1 MVDDY
6 EMSKRFG
13 YKANS
18 NLVIQTGQRNRENVP
33 TGEAE
38 SLAGRIKYKMGDL
51 ANKRSKPKIRE
62 KKQVKKRTNR
72 SIVNENDSGNILDLD
87 LRNTGSSYIPTTME
101 TRLAYDEL
109 LGILADILGSQ
120 PSKILE
126 DIAFELLLVLKNDEL
141 RDEEKRKK
149 CKEIIIQLNNTTY
162 SDIVDKSRRLVDFT
176 LNMEETVD
184 FQYKQTEEASEVAVI
199 FDESDSD
206 NKKGDIS
213 DGDDISED
221 DSDSDRS
228 DDEEDDNEDYY
239 EDNEYYDEEDATLD
253 IGKDEAENY
262 LNEDSYTND
271 TGNNENQE
279 HIGYIRLKNKDDH
292 LNENEDPDII
302 DIWKLDAYW
311 LQRELYSLFQDA
323 EKSLDI
329 ERKIISILNLE
340 DDQECEN
347 SLVILFN
354 YEHFN
359 WIKKVLK
366 NRWSIYFCTILGQAP
381 SDSERE
387 KIIDRMRDHQ
397 HGSEVLDLFSK
408 PSVWKNKDS
417 DFFKSINKY
426 IEESSVKIGDFN
438 EGDKSALYSRRYQAK
453 LLDLDRIYQEQNLNL
468 NLNTKVVLPQG
479 SERTE
484 NTDYDSITIPPLKR
498 QMKEKSRL
506 ISIEELPEWSRE
518 CFRCVSVSYL
528 NEIQSKVFH
537 TAFKEFEENLL
548 VCAPTG
554 SGKTNIAMLCI
565 LNIISQFIVSQNNG
579 KFTLDT
585 SKFKIVYI
593 SPMKALVSE
602 QVESFRIRLKPLG
615 ILVNEMTGDT
625 RISRSLIE
633 MTQVFVTTPEKFD
646 VVTRKT
652 TDGLSE
658 KLKLII
664 LDEVHMLHDS
674 RGSILEGIVARFK
687 NNFTRLV
694 GLSATLP
701 NFIDVA
707 EFLDVNPKKGL
718 YHFGPEY
725 RPVPLLQT
733 FIGIK
738 AKKGFRKLQLM
749 NSIVYD
755 TVIKDITNHQIL
767 VFVHSRKDT
776 IQTAKFIRDTATESG
791 MLNLFFPGNNNVS
804 REIILDELSNIK
816 SNNLKEILPCGVGIH
831 HAGLVRSDRKVV
843 EDLFSDGHIKVLVTT
858 ATLAWGVNLPA
869 HTVIIKGTQIYQ
881 PERGEWTELS
891 PLDML
896 QMIGRGGRP
905 QYDNNGHGIVIT
917 DFDHLTYYLSLLNQ
931 QLNIESQLIPKL
943 PDLINAEISLGNLQN
958 KKDVLKWIKKTFLYI
973 RIIRNPNLYGLNIDE
988 IINKNRQS
996 EDLVA
1001 DDEDTLDEKRDLAFK
1016 NAVESYLTKLID
1028 TALDRLEACKLIQ
1041 YNYKDGHI
1049 GPLTLGRI
1057 SSHFYLSPETI
1068 QDLDKQL
1075 VPNLSEIQLFRL
1087 FSTCKEFKFLIV
1099 RSEEKIELEK
1109 LVDKVPIPIQ
1119 GVGSSTGVD
1128 DNDNIGNMVDLDTF
1142 TKVNV
1147 LLQLYI
1153 TGTRWINAKLTLL
1166 SDLHFIAQS
1175 APRIFRAIFN
1185 LAIKRRW
1192 SILARK
1198 TLKIATMIERRSW
1211 EAMLP
1216 LRQFKGISEE
1226 VVKRLEKKDISWNTY
1241 YDFTSNQLGEMLKSS
1256 KLGPVLYNL
1265 IRKIPRLE
1273 MSGTIVPI
1281 DSKIL
1286 QLDLVIKPN
1295 FIWDSKVH
1303 GQSMTG
1309 DVNTDEINTGET
1321 FWILI
1326 EDCDGEYLYFSDM
1339 IIIRPSFNEL
1349 NSNTDN
1355 EIMMQDEYYLSYQ
1368 IFLEKKGIKKSYD
1381 QDDIIPPF
1389 IFVRAVADKWLH
1401 SETSISIPVEN
1412 KIILPKNQY
1421 ENTELLDL
1429 QPIGVKKAFSGSGFE
1444 IYLKKMFNIEDN
1456 DKKGNIQDYSS
1467 LKLNSIQTQL
1477 FNLIYNSDKSF
1488 YLSSP
1493 PGNGQ
1498 FICTCIGILREMKK
1512 DSQFQSKNFQVLFLS
1527 CNKDKVDYYVSK
1539 FESIFGM
1546 NQIVSGLKG
1555 KTSIQIDQELNSK
1568 SIIVSDIETWDNN
1581 VGKKL
1586 TKTRDLVKRLKLL
1599 VIDGIEFLNNNSNG
1613 SAIESAISR
1622 IRYIITPLNLKIRI
1636 FAYSKCISNAN
1647 EVSEWL
1653 GILRENVFSFDQNIF
1668 NESINKRIIAFDSYY
1683 RSSRF
1688 QMMLKY
1694 LKDNIILQLNNQ
1706 SQGKKKTLLIFVLE
1720 YEFCLSLA
1728 NELSLFIMS
1737 ENDQQEEFITEYN
1750 SLLKF
1755 SLHNGIGFLYKN
1767 QSYKERE
1774 YILSQFSDGK
1784 IHIIIACENMKNFIT
1799 LKFDHVIVMD
1809 TKKIDYEEN
1818 RGSFINSKIRKTID
1832 YSQFDIHQ
1840 MLSRCKN
1847 QLNSSSNFTLLC
1859 SSNKQE
1865 FYEYIIKYS
1874 LPLESNIDFGIID
1887 CLNTEIALKTI
1898 KTKQDTIDW
1907 ITWTLFYRR
1916 ISKNPSYY
1924 GLIGNTNNHIS
1935 DYLSEYLESLLDSL
1949 SEAKCIQVESKEN
1962 EDEENIE
1969 NYEDDNEG
1977 DDTVVSL
1984 NLSLISAFYNL
1995 RVSTIEFISKN
2006 LSENV
2011 TYDSLIQL
2019 ISMIPQLQ
2027 EECLVRKGDSHI
2039 LDQLCKDLDLNQLNP
2054 RSDNEVFKSSFN
2066 QNKCLSSRKIQV
2078 LLYSYIKRHKFILN
2092 KPLIRNDLTDILR
2105 FVMDLLF
2112 AMVDIS
2118 SSYGWINTCL
2128 RIMELSQMFV
2138 QAISN
2143 PINDKLMQLSMLMN
2157 RDKIK
2162 VFKENGVSDIYDL
2175 INMNDNDRDDLLTKK
2190 LSLNEKE
2197 IFQIAQVC
2205 NDFPII
2211 ETDYSILGCID
2222 LSETNK
2228 RRRVDSEI
2236 SNNLKNGET
2245 QRLFECNTESDL
2257 NLSIDIS
2264 RDFSSIED
2272 DYEVKEEDSLKNQ
2285 YNIKGQVI
2293 SSCIVK
2299 NLSYYPLEKEENW
2312 WVILIEKS
2320 NPNIPKNINDENDDH
2335 EDKILGIRR
2344 IQLNKTSNQVNLRFN
2359 SIEDSGIITNY
2370 KLLIICDSYIGC
2382 DQEFTFSI
2390 KTIES

>member
-1 MVDDY
+1 MADDY

-18 NLVIQTGQRNRENVP
+18 NLVIQTNQRSRENVP

-51 ANKRSKPKIRE
+51 ANRRTKPKIKE
-62 KKQVKKRTNR
+62 KKQVKKKSNR

-87 LRNTGSSYIPTTME
+87 LRSAGNSYTPTTME

-109 LGILADILGSQ
+109 LGILTDILGSQ

-141 RDEEKRKK
+141 RDEEKHKK

-162 SDIVDKSRRLVDFT
+162 SDILDKSKRIVDFT
-176 LNMEETVD
+176 LNMEEMD
-184 FQYKQTEEASEVAVI
+184 DSHNKQTEETSEVAVI
-199 FDESDSD
+199 FDESDSE
-206 NKKGDIS
+206 KRKGELS
-213 DGDDISED
+213 DGDDSSED
-221 DSDSDRS
+221 DSNASESDG
-228 DDEEDDNEDYY
+228 EEDNDYNDGNECY
-239 EDNEYYDEEDATLD
+239 EEYENDVTLE
-253 IGKDEAENY
+253 IGRDEAENY
-262 LNEDSYTND
+262 LNDENYGRDNDYDS
-271 TGNNENQE
+271 QE
-279 HIGYIRLKNKDDH
+279 HIGHIRLKNKDEY
-292 LNENEDPDII
+292 LKENEDPDII
-302 DIWKLDAYW
+302 EIRELDAYW

-323 EKSLDI
+323 DKSLNM
-329 ERKIISILNLE
+329 EKEIISVLNLE

-347 SLVILFN
+347 SLVMLFN

-359 WIKKVLK
+359 WIKKILK
-366 NRWSIYFCTILGQAP
+366 NRWTIYFCTILGQAP

-387 KIIDRMRDHQ
+387 KIIDRMRNHQ
-397 HGSEVLDLFSK
+397 KGSEVLDLISR
-408 PSVWKNKDS
+408 PSLRKNKDS

-426 IEESSVKIGDFN
+426 MEETTDVMNDLN
-438 EGDKSALYSRRYQAK
+438 DEDKNPATSRKPHGK
-453 LLDLDRIYQEQNLNL
+453 LLDLERIYQEQSLNL
-468 NLNTKVVLPQG
+468 NLNTKVALPQG
-479 SERTE
+479 SERVE
-484 NTDYDSITIPPLKR
+484 NADYDSIIIPPLKR
-498 QMKEKSRL
+498 QIKEKQRL

-528 NEIQSKVFH
+528 NEIQSRVFE
-537 TAFKEFEENLL
+537 TAFKDFEENLL

-565 LNIISQFIVSQNNG
+565 LNIISQFIEPQNNG

-585 SKFKIVYI
+585 SKFKIVYV

-602 QVESFRIRLKPLG
+602 QVESLRIRLRPLG

-625 RISRSLIE
+625 RISRSLME

-646 VVTRKT
+646 VITRKS

-664 LDEVHMLHDS
+664 FDEVHMLHDS
-674 RGSILEGIVARFK
+674 RGSILEGIVARFNK
-687 NNFTRLV
+687 NFTRLV

-707 EFLDVNPKKGL
+707 EFLNVNPKRGL
-718 YHFGPEY
+718 YHFGPEF

-776 IQTAKFIRDTATESG
+776 IQTAKYIRDTATENG
-791 MLNLFFPGNNNVS
+791 MLNLFFSGNNNVS
-804 REIILDELSNIK
+804 REIILDEVNNVK
-816 SNNLKEILPCGVGIH
+816 SNNLKEILPCGIGIH

-943 PDLINAEISLGNLQN
+943 PDLINAEISLGNIQN
-958 KKDVLKWIKKTFLYI
+958 KRDALDWIKKTFLYI
-973 RIIRNPNLYGLNIDE
+973 RIIRNPSLYGLDIDE
-988 IINKNRQS
+988 IIDKARQDKDLTAENK
-996 EDLVA
+996 
-1001 DDEDTLDEKRDLAFK
+1001 DDFEEERDLAFK
-1016 NAVESYLTKLID
+1016 NAVESYLIKLIE
-1028 TALDRLEACKLIQ
+1028 TAFDRLENCRLIQ
-1041 YNYKDGHI
+1041 YNHKDGHVES
-1049 GPLTLGRI
+1049 LMLGRI

-1075 VPNLSEIQLFRL
+1075 LPNLSEIQLFRL
-1087 FSTCKEFKFLIV
+1087 FSTCNEFKFLLV
-1099 RSEEKIELEK
+1099 RNEEKIELEK

-1119 GVGSSTGVD
+1119 GVGSSNVD
-1128 DNDNIGNMVDLDTF
+1128 GNDNIGNMVDIDTF

-1153 TGTRWINAKLTLL
+1153 TGSRWINAKLTLL

-1192 SILARK
+1192 PTLARRS
-1198 TLKIATMIERRSW
+1198 LKIATMIERRSW

-1226 VVKRLEKKDISWNTY
+1226 VVKRLEKKDINWNTY
-1241 YDFTSNQLGEMLKSS
+1241 YSFTSNQLGEMLKSS

-1273 MSGTIVPI
+1273 ISGNIFPI

-1286 QLDLVIKPN
+1286 QVDLVIKSN
-1295 FIWDSKVH
+1295 FIWDNKIH

-1309 DVNTDEINTGET
+1309 DISTDEISTGET

-1326 EDCDGEYLYFSDM
+1326 EDSDGEYLYLSDM
-1339 IIIRPSFNEL
+1339 IVVRPSANEFG
-1349 NSNTDN
+1349 NNKNEN
-1355 EIMMQDEYYLSYQ
+1355 EIFMQDEYFLSYQ
-1368 IFLEKKGIKKSYD
+1368 IFLEKKGVKKNYD
-1381 QDDIIPPF
+1381 QDDVIPPF
-1389 IFVRAVADKWLH
+1389 IFVRTVADKWLH

-1412 KIILPKNQY
+1412 KVILPNIQY

-1429 QPIGVKKAFSGSGFE
+1429 QPIGVKKAFSESGFE
-1444 IYLKKMFNIEDN
+1444 VYLRRMFSIEDS
-1456 DKKGNIQDYSS
+1456 DKEFDNQSYDS
-1467 LKLNSIQTQL
+1467 LKLNGLQTQL

-1488 YLSSP
+1488 FLSSP

-1498 FICTCIGILREMKK
+1498 FICTCMGILRELKQDPK
-1512 DSQFQSKNFQVLFLS
+1512 FRSKNFQVLFLS
-1527 CNKDKVDYYVSK
+1527 CNKDKADYYVSK
-1539 FESIFGM
+1539 FESIFGES
-1546 NQIVSGLKG
+1546 QIVSGLKG
-1555 KTSIQIDQELNSK
+1555 KTPIQIEQELKSK
-1568 SIIVSDIETWDNN
+1568 SIIISDIETWDNN

-1586 TKTRDLVKRLKLL
+1586 AKTRDLVKKLKLL
-1599 VIDGIEFLNNNSNG
+1599 VIDGIEFINSNNSNG
-1613 SAIESAISR
+1613 SVIESAISR

-1653 GILRENVFSFDQNIF
+1653 GISRENVFSFDQNIF
-1668 NESINKRIIAFDSYY
+1668 NETINKKVIAFDSYY

-1694 LKDNIILQLNNQ
+1694 LKDNIILQLINQ
-1706 SQGKKKTLLIFVLE
+1706 PKGKKKTSIIYVLN
-1720 YEFCLSLA
+1720 YEFCLILA
-1728 NELSLFIMS
+1728 NELSLFIVS
-1737 ENDQQEEFITEYN
+1737 ESEKEEESVTEYN

-1755 SLHNGIGFLYKN
+1755 SINNGIGFLYKN
-1767 QSYKERE
+1767 QSCKEKK
-1774 YILSQFSDGK
+1774 YILSQFNDGK
-1784 IHIIIACENMKNFIT
+1784 INIIIACEDMKNSIT
-1799 LKFDHVIVMD
+1799 LKFDYVIVMD
-1809 TKKIDYEEN
+1809 TKKIDYDDN
-1818 RGSFINSKIRKTID
+1818 KGSLINSKIRKTID
-1832 YSQFDIHQ
+1832 YSHFDIHQ
-1840 MLSRCKN
+1840 MLNRCRN
-1847 QLNSSSNFTLLC
+1847 QMDNYSNFILLC

-1865 FYEYIIKYS
+1865 FYEYVINNS

-1924 GLIGNTNNHIS
+1924 GLTGNTNVHIS

-1949 SEAKCIQVESKEN
+1949 SEAKCIQVGGKEN
-1962 EDEENIE
+1962 DEDGDNKEEE
-1969 NYEDDNEG
+1969 EEDDDDNEG
-1977 DDTVVSL
+1977 DDVVVSL

-1995 RVSTIEFISKN
+1995 KVSTIEFISKN
-2006 LSENV
+2006 LSEND

-2019 ISMIPQLQ
+2019 ISMVPQLQ
-2027 EECLVRKGDSHI
+2027 EECLIRKGDGQI
-2039 LDQLCKDLDLNQLNP
+2039 LDQLCRDLNLNLMSNTDSS
-2054 RSDNEVFKSSFN
+2054 RSSSFPN
-2066 QNKCLSSRKIQV
+2066 YQNRSLTSRKIQI
-2078 LLYSYIKRHKFILN
+2078 LLNSYIKRHKFILSR
-2092 KPLIRNDLTDILR
+2092 PLVRNDLIDILR

-2128 RIMELSQMFV
+2128 RIMELSQMLV

-2143 PINDKLMQLSMLMN
+2143 PVNEKLMQLSILMSKDQI
-2157 RDKIK
+2157 RI
-2162 VFKENGVSDIYDL
+2162 FKESGVTDIYDL
-2175 INMNDNDRDDLLTKK
+2175 INMNDEDRDELLTEK
-2190 LSLNEKE
+2190 LSLSEKE
-2197 IFQIAQVC
+2197 ISQIAQIC

-2211 ETDYSILGCID
+2211 ETEYTILGCID
-2222 LSETNK
+2222 FNEKNK
-2228 RRRVDSEI
+2228 RRRIDSEN
-2236 SNNLKNGET
+2236 STDTNNGET
-2245 QRLFECNTESDL
+2245 QRLFECNPESEL
-2257 NLSIDIS
+2257 TLSIDIS
-2264 RDFSSIED
+2264 RDFSSN
-2272 DYEVKEEDSLKNQ
+2272 EEDNDLKNQ
-2285 YNIKGQVI
+2285 NNIKAQEI
-2293 SSCIVK
+2293 YPCIVK
-2299 NLSYYPLEKEENW
+2299 NLNYYPLEKEENW
-2312 WVILIEKS
+2312 WVILIKIGV
-2320 NPNIPKNINDENDDH
+2320 PNSPMENKDNENEDE
-2335 EDKILGIRR
+2335 ILCIRR
-2344 IQLNKTSNQVNLRFN
+2344 IQLNKINNQVLLKFN

-2370 KLLIICDSYIGC
+2370 KLLVICDSYIGC
-2382 DQEFTFSI
+2382 DQEFMFSI
-2390 KTIES
+2390 KTVES